1 MSVSKQGGVLN
12 YLGKQEIVRAPKH
25 WKSSHN
31 SPKTELAYITDAEK
45 GLLLDANLH
54 GSLLNKPNIGPS
66 SLLSFDGWGDV
77 VDGKSDTSA
86 SSAGAEGG
94 QGSGGSGNT
103 GYQAESGNKSVV
115 GGKQNT
121 GNAREDYIAN
131 YSSKGIV
138 KGGGEKIGYDKDN
151 NPVYADSK
159 VDPAVV
165 QKQKEEYA
173 EQFGGVAPLG
183 SRPVSYSTKYE
194 YNQMKHIADSKLDS
208 IKAKLTQAGHTSFDK
223 DATLSEMKEYVT
235 TLNRTGKIGDSW
247 KNAVDKH
254 GNQLYDDATIAK
266 WEAEGYVPQSVTM
279 QTPGWMGAITGKASP
294 TGTLGAPLTYDQLM
308 NDFDTITKVG
318 QSQGMDW
325 QTRMKTFSPNQWAGS
340 TGQTYDPHTKT
351 FSGGG
356 NEQDAVERITSSYQ
370 AGGTAPQ
377 ESQAAKWY
385 ANMGGGQGG
394 FNLTTAYALAKAKQA
409 SILGNPS
416 SIRQLAVNQSPYYDF
431 LKLNKLDR
439 GIL

>member
-45 GLLLDANLH
+45 GLLMDANLH

-66 SLLSFDGWGDV
+66 SLLSFDGWGDTG
-77 VDGKSDTSA
+77 DFQDF
-86 SSAGAEGG
+86 
-94 QGSGGSGNT
+94 SGGNQNT
-103 GYQAESGNKSVV
+103 GGAGN
-115 GGKQNT
+115 QNT

-138 KGGGEKIGYDKDN
+138 KGGGKKIGYDQGGS
-151 NPVYADSK
+151 PIYADSK

-165 QKQKEEYA
+165 QTQKEEYA

-208 IKAKLTQAGHTSFDK
+208 IKAKLTQAGHTGFDK

-247 KNAVDKH
+247 KTAVDKH
-254 GNQLYDDATIAK
+254 GNQLYDKDTIRK

-279 QTPGWMGAITGKASP
+279 PTPGWIGAIMEKASP

-308 NDFDTITKVG
+308 NDFNTITKVG

-325 QTRMKTFSPNQWAGS
+325 QTRMKTFSPGQWAGS
-340 TGQTYDPHTKT
+340 TGQIYNPRTKT
-351 FSGGG
+351 FSTIDGGG
-356 NEQDAVERITSSYQ
+356 NIQDAVTRIASPY
-370 AGGTAPQ
+370 AVGGTAPQ
-377 ESQAAKWY
+377 ASQAAKWY

-394 FNLTTAYALAKAKQA
+394 FNLTTAYASAKAKQA